1 MTYIYIVT
9 MCMLGNFASFCRLMI
24 FVFKINVITSQKC
37 LSDIPYNIR
46 LLQSLDPDQDRHN
59 VGPDLGLNCLQ
70 RLSANDKI
78 RRHQGKRQRG
88 ILVYRHPVSLI
99 GIICRI
105 ISEHAQ
111 YTIHVTHLS
120 RLVQIAIFRHLNRII
135 CISA

>member
-24 FVFKINVITSQKC
+24 FVFKINVITFQKC

-59 VGPDLGLNCLQ
+59 VGPDLGPNYLQ

-78 RRHQGKRQRG
+78 RRHQGKRQGG

-99 GIICRI
+99 GIICRN
-105 ISEHAQ
+105 ISEHAL
-111 YTIHVTHLS
+111 YAIHVTYLS
-120 RLVQIAIFRHLNRII
+120 RLVQIAIFRHLNRRI